1 MENAMSQ
8 SFEAAPAAARNR
20 SIEARRAARQV
31 KAGRDERIIG
41 LLNRGVSIPEIADR
55 EGVTEKRM
63 RALVAEILAR
73 RMPQPPAEFVALQ
86 VGRLHEALN
95 MAYDSMSQGN
105 LRALDRV
112 VKIVRELDRYHGF
125 VAARA
130 PRVPRAS
137 GLAAGAQRPPLDE
150 NRHPQWFLDHIRDRM
165 EGRQAPYPQE
175 LAAKEAAA
183 AASALN
189 SPAEAAPAVES
200 PPTSPDM
207 APQALEKPESAPGNG
222 LAPEGSI
229 PNHPDQDRGET
240 ARSPLDAPG
249 QNPIPVAAPPTSLET
264 APEGLENIQF
274 APGDGMAP
282 ESASPPEWIW
292 VDGGFCAVTR
302 TPPISARSAASSDEL
317 NGVMV
322 C

>member
-1 MENAMSQ
+1 MFQ

-73 RMPQPPAEFVALQ
+73 RMPEPPAEFLALQ
-86 VGRLHEALN
+86 VSRLHEALKA
-95 MAYDSMSQGN
+95 AYDAMSGGN
-105 LRALDRV
+105 LRAVDRV

-125 VAARA
+125 VAAKA
-130 PRVPRAS
+130 PRVLRAS
-137 GLAAGAQRPPLDE
+137 GLEAGAQRPPLDE
-150 NRHPQWFLDHIRDRM
+150 DLHPQWFLDHIRDRM

-189 SPAEAAPAVES
+189 SPAQAALAVES
-200 PPTSPDM
+200 PPTSPDK
-207 APQALEKPESAPGNG
+207 APQALEKPQSTPGNG
-222 LAPEGSI
+222 LAPEGSN
-229 PNHPDQDRGET
+229 PRGPDQDRGE
-240 ARSPLDAPG
+240 AAASPLDAPG
-249 QNPIPVAAPPTSLET
+249 QNPIPVAAPPISLET

-282 ESASPPEWIW
+282 ENASPPEWIW

-302 TPPISARSAASSDEL
+302 TPQIRAQSAASSDGL